1 MNPIVRI
8 RPFDDSLF
16 GESGSRFPEFFRERM
31 RLFSI
36 TVMPLL
42 MSCGLIVDIDP
53 GLFGK
58 DSSVHIPKHYEYHW
72 FAVFVENYGIV
83 PVILIALVLLALVF
97 LLVRFLIKTI
107 YKRNNSDKMNHT
119 K

>member
-1 MNPIVRI
+1 MNPTVRI
-8 RPFDDSLF
+8 RPFGDSLL
-16 GESGSRFPEFFRERM
+16 GESGSRFPVFFRERM

-53 GLFGK
+53 GFFGK
-58 DSSVHIPKHYEYHW
+58 DSSVHIPEHYEYHW
-72 FAVFVENYGIV
+72 FAVFVENYGV
-83 PVILIALVLLALVF
+83 APVILIALVLLTLVF
-97 LLVRFLIKTI
+97 FLVRLLIRTI
-107 YKRNNSDKMNHT
+107 NKRKAFNQMNNT